1 MSKIAYMKGLKNFI
15 DDIRG
20 SKNKEE
26 EERRVDKELAKIRA
40 KFADDKS
47 LNGYDRRKYVW
58 KLLYIYML
66 GYDIEFGHKQAA
78 DLIPLTKYKDKQV
91 GYMACSLLLHENDEF
106 LRLAINAIHMD
117 LISRN
122 EAFET
127 LALSFIGNVGGSEM
141 AEALV
146 QDVVKLLSSGSAR
159 PVVKKRAALALLRL
173 IRKTPPEH
181 NVVSADTFSIIINTL
196 LDERD
201 LGLLLSTTTLLQGI
215 CARNGP
221 AGYEGAQP
229 RLIKVLERLTVHR
242 TTEVPPEYL
251 YYGIPTPWL
260 QCKCMRVLQFF
271 PMPEKE
277 AESSLLTTIVKSTI
291 ESIGGGDSARSAN
304 PNKANALY
312 SILFEAIA
320 LAIHLDTDRALLNT
334 CVTVLG
340 KFLMTKEP
348 NAKYLALET
357 MARLALIPEILEAIR
372 GHQPTITAS
381 LKDADVSIRSRAVD
395 LLFTMCDST
404 NADVIVDELGYHL
417 VEADYSMRE
426 ELVLKIAILAEK
438 FAPSVQWYVDVVLR
452 LLEKAGDFVSDDI
465 WHRVVQLVTNN
476 HTMQQYA
483 ARNIVESLRRGAQDE
498 PLICT
503 AAYILGEFGRL
514 IVNEVPAMEQFQLL
528 HGAFPQATP
537 LTKGL
542 LMTAFIKIYL
552 LDAANPQF
560 RETVMNLFA
569 RHQTLMDAELQQR
582 ASEYLQL
589 ANNPQSAAQYYLL
602 PMPKWEERES
612 TLLRRLQEQEGTD
625 ADAAGVPP
633 TAAPSALT
641 TSPSGR
647 QLENVP
653 SYTMQGT
660 TSLVVGGP
668 LEQQQQQQQQVMQ
681 QQQQQQQLAAGQP
694 GWQAAPGL
702 PSAPSFGQPAG
713 YANGGAPAPPPPAK
727 SIDLLG
733 DLFSDGPAPPPAP
746 PATNPLFDPSQPQA
760 FSAPVNPYQ
769 QPLQPY
775 PPQPQLQPQHSS
787 SFAPQASLPNPGFGP
802 TPPIPSPANPFEQ
815 PFGDDSAFGPPAF
828 QQQPPQQQSL
838 PDFEPAQP
846 IGSIDAWFANLLI
859 KDKGVLYE
867 DQYLQVGVQSMYVN
881 GAGQV
886 TLYLGNKH
894 AGAAVQALAIR
905 ATPPAGLQVHVAPVP
920 VMLAPKQQVQVV
932 VQVMAML
939 PFQGAPD
946 LLLDYKMGNTVVHQD
961 LRLPVL
967 PHKFVIPE
975 PAISKELFFSQWKA
989 NSIPPNKAQEMVE
1002 RATPLAIEMVT
1013 ATARLANLGVEHGY
1027 LDPSPYNEAG
1037 AGYFVYGMPGAQQ
1050 SVLVMARIEGNPATM
1065 AQFRVTLASQA
1076 PQLSMQLKELLAQHI
1091 RSA

>member
-26 EERRVDKELAKIRA
+26 EERRIDKELAKIRS

-127 LALSFIGNVGGSEM
+127 LALSFIGN
-141 AEALV
+141 
-146 QDVVKLLSSGSAR
+146 
-159 PVVKKRAALALLRL
+159 
-173 IRKTPPEH
+173 
-181 NVVSADTFSIIINTL
+181 
-196 LDERD
+196 
-201 LGLLLSTTTLLQGI
+201 
-215 CARNGP
+215 
-221 AGYEGAQP
+221 AGYEAAQP

-271 PMPEKE
+271 PLPEKE
-277 AESSLLTTIVKSTI
+277 SESTLLTTIVKSTI

-320 LAIHLDTDRALLNT
+320 LAIHLDTDRTLLNT
-334 CVTVLG
+334 CVAVLG

-357 MARLALIPEILEAIR
+357 LARLALIPEILEAIR

-381 LKDADVSIRSRAVD
+381 LK
-395 LLFTMCDST
+395 
-404 NADVIVDELGYHL
+404 

-498 PLICT
+498 SLICT

-514 IVNEVPAMEQFQLL
+514 IVDEVPPMEQFQLL

-552 LDAANPQF
+552 LDAGNPKF
-560 RETVMNLFA
+560 RETIMNLFS

-589 ANNPQSAAQYYLL
+589 ANNPQTAAQYYLL

-612 TLLRRLQEQEGTD
+612 TLLRRLQQQEGTD
-625 ADAAGVPP
+625 ADTAGVPQANP
-633 TAAPSALT
+633 PPALT
-641 TSPSGR
+641 TTPSGH
-647 QLENVP
+647 QVESVP
-653 SYTMQGT
+653 SYSVQGT

-668 LEQQQQQQQQVMQ
+668 LEQQQQQQQVMQQQQ
-681 QQQQQQQLAAGQP
+681 QQQQQQQLAAVQP

-702 PSAPSFGQPAG
+702 PGAPSYGQPAG
-713 YANGGAPAPPPPAK
+713 YAN
-727 SIDLLG
+727 
-733 DLFSDGPAPPPAP
+733 
-746 PATNPLFDPSQPQA
+746 A

-769 QPLQPY
+769 QPQQPY
-775 PPQPQLQPQHSS
+775 LPQPQLQPQQSL
-787 SFAPQASLPNPGFGP
+787 SFAPPQASLPAQGFGP
-802 TPPIPSPANPFEQ
+802 PPSLPSPANPFEQ

-828 QQQPPQQQSL
+828 QQQLPQPQSL

-867 DQYLQVGVQSMYVN
+867 DQYLQVGVQSMYLN

-905 ATPPAGLQVHVAPVP
+905 ATPPAGLQVQVAPVP
-920 VMLAPKQQVQVV
+920 VMLAPKQQVQVA
-932 VQVMAML
+932 VQVMAMM

-946 LLLDYKMGNTVVHQD
+946 LLLDYKMGNTIVHQD

-1002 RATPLAIEMVT
+1002 RATPLTTEIVT

-1050 SVLVMARIEGNPATM
+1050 SILVMARIEGNPATM

-1076 PQLSMQLKELLAQHI
+1076 PQLSMQLKDLLAQHI